1 MFNHITAV
9 VLFVHD
15 FEKSLAFYRDTLGL
29 EGVVLEPK
37 FAAFKMF
44 EQDFAINEI
53 AHAAEMVQLPVD
65 AFDPQTGKAARSLL
79 CTRVKNV
86 DIAYQALRA
95 RGVVFTQEPTD
106 QYWGIRTAFFRDPE
120 GNLWELAHPLQQEN
134 AEA

>member
-1 MFNHITAV
+1 MFNRITAV

-15 FEKSLAFYRDTLGL
+15 FEACLSFYRDTLGL
-29 EGVVLEPK
+29 EVVVLEPK

-65 AFDPQTGKAARSLL
+65 AFDPQTGKAARALL
-79 CTRVKNV
+79 CTKVPNV
-86 DIAYQALRA
+86 DEVYETLRA
-95 RGVVFTQEPTD
+95 RGVEFTQGPTD

-120 GNLWELAHPLQQEN
+120 GNLWEIAHPLPAQ
-134 AEA
+134 AD